1 MADLDAAELLG
12 TAQSG
17 LWNDR
22 DQVRFAERLNMQA
35 HRGHRQIKSL
45 RQLANGH
52 GFVHQTFEDFQPGFR
67 GKRLADF
74 GGCFRIGKIQ
84 DDIFFVFNAS
94 SSYIISSFPCSRHIV
109 MTVYTVCQISFS
121 IGSKRMECK

>member
-1 MADLDAAELLG
+1 MGKNIQRYVGSLDAAELLG

-52 GFVHQTFEDFQPGFR
+52 GFVHQAFEGFQPGFR

-84 DDIFFVFNAS
+84 DDIFFVFNRFVFVHNFL
-94 SSYIISSFPCSRHIV
+94 ISVQQTHRNDRLYSLSD
-109 MTVYTVCQISFS
+109 
-121 IGSKRMECK
+121 

>member
-1 MADLDAAELLG
+1 MSKNIQRYIGSLDAAELLG

-84 DDIFFVFNAS
+84 DDIFFVFNRFVFVHNFLIFVQPH
-94 SSYIISSFPCSRHIV
+94 IITFLTGAADTS
-109 MTVYTVCQISFS
+109 
-121 IGSKRMECK
+121 

>member
-1 MADLDAAELLG
+1 MGKNIQRYVGSLDAAELLG

-22 DQVRFAERLNMQA
+22 DQVRFAERLDMQA

-84 DDIFFVFNAS
+84 DDIFFVFNRFVFVHNFLIS
-94 SSYIISSFPCSRHIV
+94 VQPHIITFLTGAAGTS
-109 MTVYTVCQISFS
+109 
-121 IGSKRMECK
+121 